1 MNTWYYA
8 HSARSRGWFGKFPTS
23 TLSQIFIDAGGSA
36 LPRKLNEFK
45 QQEDVEA
52 PTDYYYFSLMQ
63 VDSFFYREPDEAE
76 QQEEEEAPATDP
88 EDN

>member
-1 MNTWYYA
+1 MPILQDPEVGLESFRQVHCLRFSLMQVDPLFY
-8 HSARSRGWFGKFPTS
+8 RE
-23 TLSQIFIDAGGSA
+23 
-36 LPRKLNEFK
+36 LNEFK
-45 QQEDVEA
+45 QQEEEEA